1 MNKTLNEALNDAK
14 YSDYTNRLFDCLV
27 LPFGGVQNKHFKPY
41 KPYKGYKNDLSKE
54 TDYECLEEDI
64 YDTLLGLAKYKISKT
79 LTKKKPILKDDKK
92 TKTQTKT
99 QKNAKKREKIINQIH
114 SNSLH

>member
-1 MNKTLNEALNDAK
+1 MNKTLNDALNDAK
-14 YSDYTNRLFDCLV
+14 YPEFTNRLFDCLV
-27 LPFGGVQNKHFKPY
+27 LPFGGVQTKNFKPY
-41 KPYKGYKNDLSKE
+41 KPYKGYINDSKE
-54 TDYECLEEDI
+54 TNYECLEEDV
-64 YDTLLGLAKYKISKT
+64 YDTLFGLAKYKITKT
-79 LTKKKPILKDDKK
+79 LTKKKSNLKEN

>member
-14 YSDYTNRLFDCLV
+14 YPEFTNRLFECLV
-27 LPFGGVQNKHFKPY
+27 LPFGGVKDKNLKPY
-41 KPYKGYKNDLSKE
+41 KPYKGYKNDSSKE

-79 LTKKKPILKDDKK
+79 LTKKKPILKDNKK
-92 TKTQTKT
+92 TKTQT

-114 SNSLH
+114 STS